1 MSTVSSFLQY
11 FPTLTKQI
19 SARAADTAFEA
30 AAEAAL
36 GITTP
41 LSPTFDGV
49 SNDVFFLAG
58 EFLAQVL
65 DHAAFMTFFSTRCN
79 YRRIH

>member
-1 MSTVSSFLQY
+1 MSTVSCFLQY
-11 FPTLTKQI
+11 FPILTKQI
-19 SARAADTAFEA
+19 SALAADTAFEA

-36 GITTP
+36 GVTTP

-58 EFLAQVL
+58 EFLAQLL
-65 DHAAFMTFFSTRCN
+65 DHAAIADFIFM
-79 YRRIH
+79 